1 MTCFRLWLGQVI
13 LVLEAFA
20 PDGNHWL
27 PWAVTTTAVC
37 TLLTFGIVSAAYYQ
51 MFATMVVSDDTT
63 TIIDLNHSYYPC
75 DTARRCVPA
84 GICGGVGALHSSRN
98 HRLFGTAPRPA
109 TPAPGDNAGVA
120 QQCVVCVR
128 ARCSLALIPNTRAR
142 RVCVCVRT
150 RARACMHVCNV
161 CRSGGQ
167 GATRFTTSRW
177 SKWAFLSFLAACRR
191 GFCCC
196 RFCAVPTNSYLT
208 RQCKTP
214 LR

>member
-142 RVCVCVRT
+142 RVCVCVFAHT
-150 RARACMHVCNV
+150 RARACMCAMCAGLEARVQQGSLPAV
-161 CRSGGQ
+161 GRSGP
-167 GATRFTTSRW
+167 SC
-177 SKWAFLSFLAACRR
+177 LSWLRVAVVFAAA
-191 GFCCC
+191 GS
-196 RFCAVPTNSYLT
+196 VPFPRTVISLDNVKH
-208 RQCKTP
+208 R
-214 LR
+214 

>member
-63 TIIDLNHSYYPC
+63 TILDLNHSYYPC

-142 RVCVCVRT
+142 RVCVCVCSHT
-150 RARACMHVCNV
+150 RARVHACVQCVQVWRPGCNKV
-161 CRSGGQ
+161 HYQPLVEVGLLVFLGCVSPWFLLLQVLCRSHEQ
-167 GATRFTTSRW
+167 
-177 SKWAFLSFLAACRR
+177 LSH
-191 GFCCC
+191 
-196 RFCAVPTNSYLT
+196 
-208 RQCKTP
+208 
-214 LR
+214 